1 MLKYQHSG
9 SDAMPTTQK
18 TISNVDSCGP
28 AGTRL
33 KMAGF
38 DLTMNTMTAM
48 PRIACT
54 MRDNH
59 FRSLST
65 DLSFVN
71 IDITAVR

>member
-1 MLKYQHSG
+1 
-9 SDAMPTTQK
+9 MPK
-18 TISNVDSCGP
+18 AHKKISSFDSCGP

-38 DLTMNTMTAM
+38 DLDDEHDD
-48 PRIACT
+48 
-54 MRDNH
+54 RDAEDRVHDEGNH
-59 FRSLST
+59 ERSLST